1 MGKMRKTDVEDWKEI
16 AEKINEVQAELHE
29 SSDLI
34 YQCPKSVFSYNWHAV
49 KRNFGKVKSKLESRF
64 AKEHPEEFDT
74 KIFYPG
80 EE

>member
-1 MGKMRKTDVEDWKEI
+1 MGKRRKTDVADWKEI
-16 AEKINEVQAELHE
+16 AEKINEIQSELHKLN
-29 SSDLI
+29 DLI
-34 YQCPKSVFSYNWHAV
+34 YQTPKSVFSYNWHAT
-49 KRNFGKVKSKLESRF
+49 KRHFGEVKSKLESRF